1 MTWSSWS
8 DVVDRAQL
16 FFQAGAPF
24 STLTH
29 LQRDRLTDGIR
40 IRNRIAHSSTKVR
53 NDFNEVARRHLGLA
67 PDKKLSQ
74 GYDVGQLLLDKST
87 KCFAKG
93 LKQATYFEHYAHLF
107 YEMAATSAQLQQKQ
121 TAPNHAICAIKTNPP
136 NERSILTIRELPRDA
151 VWEDSREAA
160 PDSRVEG
167 MLAIRHP
174 EASLDQSLLSDRLAA
189 ETNAQT
195 HK

>member
-29 LQRDRLTDGIR
+29 LQRDRLTDAIR

-53 NDFNEVARRHLGLA
+53 
-67 PDKKLSQ
+67 
-74 GYDVGQLLLDKST
+74 

-93 LKQATYFEHYAHLF
+93 LKQATHFEHYAHLF
-107 YEMAATSAQLQQKQ
+107 YEMADHICP
-121 TAPNHAICAIKTNPP
+121 APT
-136 NERSILTIRELPRDA
+136 
-151 VWEDSREAA
+151 EANGA
-160 PDSRVEG
+160 
-167 MLAIRHP
+167 
-174 EASLDQSLLSDRLAA
+174 
-189 ETNAQT
+189 
-195 HK
+195 

>member
-1 MTWSSWS
+1 MS
-8 DVVDRAQL
+8 DSIKPTSNT
-16 FFQAGAPF
+16 QAGAPF

-29 LQRDRLTDGIR
+29 LQRDRLTDAIR

-53 NDFNEVARRHLGLA
+53 NDFNEVARRHLGLS

-107 YEMAATSAQLQQKQ
+107 YEMADHICP
-121 TAPNHAICAIKTNPP
+121 APT
-136 NERSILTIRELPRDA
+136 
-151 VWEDSREAA
+151 EANGA
-160 PDSRVEG
+160 
-167 MLAIRHP
+167 
-174 EASLDQSLLSDRLAA
+174 
-189 ETNAQT
+189 
-195 HK
+195 

>member
-29 LQRDRLTDGIR
+29 LQRDRLTDAIR

-67 PDKKLSQ
+67 PDKRLSQ

-93 LKQATYFEHYAHLF
+93 LK
-107 YEMAATSAQLQQKQ
+107 
-121 TAPNHAICAIKTNPP
+121 
-136 NERSILTIRELPRDA
+136 
-151 VWEDSREAA
+151 
-160 PDSRVEG
+160 
-167 MLAIRHP
+167 
-174 EASLDQSLLSDRLAA
+174 
-189 ETNAQT
+189 
-195 HK
+195 

>member
-1 MTWSSWS
+1 MIGAIHQLESRRIAAWPINLPSMPSAKASTKSFRAPLICSAPSISHAYQLASCDPKFRVGSHYMTWSSWS

-29 LQRDRLTDGIR
+29 LHRDRITDAIR

-87 KCFAKG
+87 KCFANC
-93 LKQATYFEHYAHLF
+93 LKQATYFERYAHLF
-107 YEMAATSAQLQQKQ
+107 YEMADHICP
-121 TAPNHAICAIKTNPP
+121 APT
-136 NERSILTIRELPRDA
+136 
-151 VWEDSREAA
+151 EANGA
-160 PDSRVEG
+160 
-167 MLAIRHP
+167 
-174 EASLDQSLLSDRLAA
+174 
-189 ETNAQT
+189 
-195 HK
+195 

>member
-1 MTWSSWS
+1 MTWSSWF

-29 LQRDRLTDGIR
+29 LQRDRLTDAIR

-67 PDKKLSQ
+67 
-74 GYDVGQLLLDKST
+74 
-87 KCFAKG
+87 
-93 LKQATYFEHYAHLF
+93 
-107 YEMAATSAQLQQKQ
+107 
-121 TAPNHAICAIKTNPP
+121 
-136 NERSILTIRELPRDA
+136 RSILTIRELPRDA

>member
-1 MTWSSWS
+1 MANKPALNAIRKSFDKKLQGAADLFSAVHLTRLPTSVGSHYMTWSSWS

-29 LQRDRLTDGIR
+29 LHRDRITDTIR

-87 KCFAKG
+87 KCFANC
-93 LKQATYFEHYAHLF
+93 LKQATYFERYAHLF
-107 YEMAATSAQLQQKQ
+107 YEMADHICP
-121 TAPNHAICAIKTNPP
+121 APT
-136 NERSILTIRELPRDA
+136 
-151 VWEDSREAA
+151 EANGA
-160 PDSRVEG
+160 
-167 MLAIRHP
+167 
-174 EASLDQSLLSDRLAA
+174 
-189 ETNAQT
+189 
-195 HK
+195 